1 MWQDRAVEPQLDRL
15 NINQLTNGWAVAGE
29 IDAVSAQQLAD
40 AFTNLPDGLDGP
52 IDVDLAGVTFIDSSG
67 LRVLLGL
74 ADRVEAAGGTTVVRN
89 PSKQVTRLLAITQL
103 EARFGLI

>member
-1 MWQDRAVEPQLDRL
+1 VEPQQDRF
-15 NINQLTNGWAVAGE
+15 NVTPSATGWTVAGE
-29 IDAVSAQQLAD
+29 LDAVSGQQLAD
-40 AFTNLPDGLDGP
+40 AFANLPDVLDGP
-52 IDVDLAGVTFIDSSG
+52 IAVDLAAVTFIDSSG